1 MTLGSSARAQ
11 LPIAETTASATT
23 AMNEPVLL
31 GNQALRQRFTRRCP
45 EGTQRLMIDPTA
57 ATGLRPTTICHQG
70 TRRVI
75 RVTMV
80 TMVTQSTTR
89 QAATN
94 TLGFRK
100 LATSS
105 ARLVASHEEVQAQQM
120 TPSRAASSPLR
131 FSRHLTLQV
140 MLAITRTI
148 PHSP

>member
-23 AMNEPVLL
+23 AMNESVLL

-45 EGTQRLMIDPTA
+45 EGTQGLMIDPTV

-75 RVTMV
+75 RV

-105 ARLVASHEEVQAQQM
+105 ARLVASHEEVQAQQK
-120 TPSRAASSPLR
+120 TLSRAASSPLR